1 MQILLQGESRRT
13 LVRLI
18 AEPYFL
24 GLTIDLLGTAV
35 NLDNQEPLPPEPPE
49 VPPSDPPVL
58 PPVPGEPNPSF
69 FDHRTLPRLPA
80 QPSRIINA
88 HVPKTI
94 VLLQTPSGTLSIGD
108 AFLNGE
114 WNQPIT
120 GEARGSIQLGDI
132 LSSSGQRILDSVV
145 TANVGAR
152 ITWVQ
157 LFGDGIQKVVC
168 NAYLLNKPVIE
179 QEDEYRVINLDI
191 GCRLALLSKRQWLR
205 DIPYCGKDPKT
216 VREAVRIYE
225 YLLRVPI
232 LATEGHQL
240 VNPPENFSSESPY
253 DFLQGLYAPT
263 DQDVRC
269 NLAGEI
275 HVSPREEYQPGNN
288 LAVYVPTNTPVP
300 DATLLFNSLKL
311 SNTFTKIQPLRQRN
325 ETFTELSPNYDVN
338 NTRPWFLNGSW
349 RKVSTV
355 TYMGDTEVFR
365 REQLFARFPNSIT
378 YSPPSTTSGL
388 NGQVVPTASVEG
400 TCENGAEVFTTTERL
415 ISITESALKTRRH
428 KSGALLVIG
437 KIEQKYGWDTFVDG
451 DNTLFYNGMIEKSE
465 EKLDNIAIPNENA
478 CRKDWQHVTNLR
490 VFSRYARAFP
500 IPNLVLVEREVD
512 AYRDVT
518 QENELDVG
526 LSRTVPKSWA
536 SVQLRGAFTDG
547 YWVEQPTRR
556 GKESPPEAQWVRPT
570 TIEVTVSGIAT
581 NAAIQR
587 AIGFKPASP
596 SDAPHCYRPIQCQR
610 LASRQIRDS
619 YAIANS
625 YEIIVPYYQNF
636 RLGQSVDLPELNY
649 RSQIYGITVKQDG
662 SNAEQTLTLGKIE
675 I

>member
-1 MQILLQGESRRT
+1 MQILLQGASQRT
-13 LVRLI
+13 LVKLI
-18 AEPYFL
+18 ANPYDL
-24 GLTIDLLGTAV
+24 GFTIDLLGTAV
-35 NLDNQEPLPPEPPE
+35 NIDNQDPLPPEPPI
-49 VPPSDPPVL
+49 VPPDVPPVL
-58 PPVPGEPNPSF
+58 PPVPGEPNPAF

-80 QPSRIINA
+80 QPSKIINA

-94 VLLQTPSGTLSIGD
+94 LVLETPSGPISIGD
-108 AFLNGE
+108 AFLNGD

-132 LSSSGQRILDSVV
+132 LFPNGQRILNSVIA
-145 TANVGAR
+145 ANVGAR
-152 ITWVQ
+152 ITWIQ

-179 QEDEYRVINLDI
+179 QDDEYRVINLDI
-191 GCRLALLSKRQWLR
+191 GCHLALLSKRQWLR
-205 DIPYCGKDPKT
+205 DIPYCGKEPKT

-225 YLLRVPI
+225 YFLRVPI
-232 LATEGHQL
+232 LATEGHPL

-269 NLAGEI
+269 NLAGVI

-288 LAVYVPTNTPVP
+288 LAVYIPTNTPVP
-300 DATLLFNSLKL
+300 DASLLFNSLKL
-311 SNTFTKIQPLRQRN
+311 SNSFTKIQPLKERR
-325 ETFTELSPNYDVN
+325 ETFTELSPTYDVN

-349 RKVSTV
+349 RKVTTV
-355 TYMGDTEVFR
+355 TYLGDTEVFR
-365 REQLFARFPNSIT
+365 KEELFARFPNAIT
-378 YSPPSTTSGL
+378 YSPPDTTSGL
-388 NGQVVPTASVEG
+388 NGQTIPTTAVQG
-400 TCENGAEVFTTTERL
+400 TCENGVETFSTTERL
-415 ISITESALKTRRH
+415 ISITESALRTRRH

-437 KIEQKYGWDTFVDG
+437 KIEQKYGWGTSETG
-451 DNTLFYNGMIEKSE
+451 TNTLFYNGMISKSE
-465 EKLDNIAIPNENA
+465 ERLDNIAIPNEKA

-490 VFSRYARAFP
+490 VFSQYERAFP
-500 IPNLVLVEREVD
+500 IPNIVLVAREID
-512 AYRDVT
+512 AYRDIT
-518 QENELDVG
+518 QENNSDGG
-526 LSRTVPKSWA
+526 LSRTVPKSWI
-536 SVQLRGAFTDG
+536 STKLRGAFTDG
-547 YWVEQPTRR
+547 YWVEQPARR

-570 TIEVTVSGIAT
+570 TVEVTVSGIAT
-581 NAAIQR
+581 NLAIQN

-596 SDAPHCYRPIQCQR
+596 SDAPHCYRPTQCQR

-625 YEIIVPYYQNF
+625 REIIVPYYQNF

-649 RSQIYGITVKQDG
+649 RGQIYGITTKQDG